1 MLRAA
6 ILLLFAAC
14 GIPNRKLPP
23 LERTVRPVP
32 PSFAQS
38 TVVGRKVSGVTMRIY
53 NSGQVRTKGGA
64 VSSLKSWSS
73 KVTLDEPFF
82 AIRHP
87 DQGVVLFD
95 LGLTPE
101 SVKPLNAG
109 LVTGLLAKFIAFPA
123 GDAATQL
130 KKDGIDPAEIR
141 WIIVSHLH
149 LDHTGDLAAFPKAT
163 VIVSRREWEDARK
176 ETRPSEDSK
185 FLDPKVWEP
194 RVRLRLVE
202 LDGEPPYG
210 AFDHGLDLFADGSLY
225 LVKLPG
231 HTPGSLGLWANL
243 DGGPVLLA
251 GDAAWVVDNYM
262 DLALPIDRAMAAPSA
277 YRRSLETIRAMQ
289 AAMPRLVV
297 FPGHDLAPRKLSN
310 RDDLPLVTPPATE
323 SPR

>member
-1 MLRAA
+1 MKRLAA
-6 ILLLFAAC
+6 VAALVLAAC
-14 GIPNRKLPP
+14 GVPNRKLPP
-23 LERTVRPVP
+23 LERTVRAVP
-32 PSFAQS
+32 PSFPQS
-38 TVVGRKVSGVTMRIY
+38 TVVDRKVSGVTMRIY
-53 NSGQVRTKGGA
+53 NTGHVRTKGAA

-73 KVTLDEPFF
+73 KVSLDEPFF

-109 LVTGLLAKFIAFPA
+109 LVTGLLAKFIALPA

-130 KKDGIDPAEIR
+130 KKDGLDPAEVR

-163 VIVSRREWEDARK
+163 VIVSRREWEDARR

-185 FLDPKVWEP
+185 FLDAKVWEP
-194 RVRLRLVE
+194 RLRLRLID
-202 LDGEPPYG
+202 LDGEAPYG

-225 LVKLPG
+225 LVSLPG
-231 HTPGSLGLWANL
+231 HTPGSMGLWANL

-262 DLALPIDRAMAAPSA
+262 DLALPIGRAMADPRA

-297 FPGHDLAPRKLSN
+297 FPGHDLTPRKLSD
-310 RDDLPLVTPPATE
+310 RDDLPLITPGK
-323 SPR
+323 